1 MQECLSVASGVR
13 NNDDENNQNDETDE
27 GQQQFLPPRLV
38 LKQGFKSTSNQ
49 NTTHTAR
56 EVREIISKKI

>member
-27 GQQQFLPPRLV
+27 RQQEFLPPRLV
-38 LKQGFKSTSNQ
+38 LKQGFKTTSNQ
-49 NTTHTAR
+49 NTTH
-56 EVREIISKKI
+56 S